1 MTTLRQLLA
10 EGEARLAAAGLET
23 PRLDMRLLAEAAL
36 GLSRNEL
43 LLEGGRGVGDA
54 DAARLETLLAR
65 RLAREPVSR
74 ILGRR
79 GFWNLDFAL
88 TPDTLDP
95 RPDTETLVEA
105 VLERLPDR
113 TARLRL
119 LDLGTGSGCI
129 LLALLS
135 ELPNAHGV
143 GVDLSPGA
151 AAAARGNAYLNRL
164 GGRAAFLAGDW
175 ASALRGGGFDVV
187 VSNPPY
193 IPDGDVPGLQPEVA
207 RFDPHRALAGGADG
221 LDPYR
226 HLAPE
231 LVRLLVPGGLAAVE
245 HGAGQGRDVA
255 ALFRGAGLEQPVVI
269 ADLSGHDRVV
279 AARKAS

>member
-1 MTTLRQLLA
+1 VTTLRQLLA

-23 PRLDMRLLAEAAL
+23 PRLDVRLLAGAAL

-54 DAARLETLLAR
+54 DASRFQALLER

-79 GFWNLDFAL
+79 GFWNLEFAL

-113 TARLRL
+113 TAPLRL

-135 ELPNAHGV
+135 ELPNARGI
-143 GVDLSPGA
+143 GIDLSRGA
-151 AAAARGNAYLNRL
+151 AAAARGNACSNGLA
-164 GGRAAFLAGDW
+164 GRAAFLAGDW
-175 ASALRGGGFDVV
+175 ASAVRGGGFDIV

-193 IPDGDVPGLQPEVA
+193 IPDGDVSGLQPEVA
-207 RFDPHRALAGGADG
+207 LFDPHRALAGGADG

-245 HGAGQGRDVA
+245 HGAGQGGDVA
-255 ALFRGAGLEQPVVI
+255 ALFRGAGLEQPLVI

-279 AARKAS
+279 VARKAL